1 MSRSVA
7 AVAFG
12 AHLSPHRGDTHGTL
26 DHRNWGDPA
35 DRGTGRDSLPAASLA
50 KLRNVASRNDVRAEI
65 RQFLTTRR
73 AKLTPEQAGLS
84 TYGRNR
90 RVPGLRREEVA
101 LLAGIS
107 IEYSTRLE
115 RGNARGV
122 SFLDR
127 RTAVTADPD
136 T

>member
-1 MSRSVA
+1 VAFSFQRAMRRRVA

-12 AHLSPHRGDTHGTL
+12 LTC
-26 DHRNWGDPA
+26 
-35 DRGTGRDSLPAASLA
+35 RDSLPAAGLG
-50 KLRNVASRNDVRAEI
+50 KLGNVASRNDVRAEI

-73 AKLTPEQAGLS
+73 AKLTPDQAGLS

-107 IEYSTRLE
+107 IGYYTRLE

-122 SFLDR
+122 SEKVLDGITR
-127 RTAVTADPD
+127 ARPGRIRHRKLRGAPKGAS
-136 T
+136 